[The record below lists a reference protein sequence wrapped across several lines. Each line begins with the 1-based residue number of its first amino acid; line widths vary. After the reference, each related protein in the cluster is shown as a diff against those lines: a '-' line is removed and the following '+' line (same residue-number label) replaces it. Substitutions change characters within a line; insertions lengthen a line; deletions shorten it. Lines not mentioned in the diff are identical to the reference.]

1 VSRPR
6 IAKAL
11 LLLLSPFVVV
21 ALTGCVTQ
29 DDARVQQLLNQRGF
43 GARYVGDTNLQY
55 YLGIGDAFT
64 VMDEQHPEFDNVYA
78 IRPDGVID
86 VTNLGEV
93 FVAGLTL
100 PDVKETLT
108 RRYREINTTADP
120 QVALMASVSKYFFI
134 DGMCRFVG
142 RRPFEGDVTLFK
154 AVFDAGPT
162 LLANE
167 DAVELIRADPYH
179 PLVVEFDYDDM
190 KKSGWSKANVEV
202 RENDI
207 IYVPPNFFGWL
218 TIWTQRI
225 FAPLQGIIL
234 TFFGF
239 DRLYLLGDTF
249 GNTNRYVGYGGS
261 RYGGFGYVPGAH
273 ADFRMAVAPVDPALL
288 GSGDD

>member
-1 VSRPR
+1 VSRSR

-11 LLLLSPFVVV
+11 LALLSPLVAA

-43 GARYVGDTNLQY
+43 GARYVGDTNTQY

-64 VMDEQHPEFDNVYA
+64 VMDEQHPEFDNIYA

-86 VTNLGEV
+86 VANLGEV
-93 FVAGLTL
+93 FVAGLTI
-100 PDVKETLT
+100 PDVEEVLK

-120 QVALMASVSKYFFI
+120 QVGLMQSVSKYYYI
-134 DGMCRFVG
+134 DGMCRLLG

-162 LLANE
+162 LLADE
-167 DAVELIRADPYH
+167 DSIELIRADPYH
-179 PLVVEFDYDDM
+179 PLVVQFDYDDM
-190 KKSGWSKANVEV
+190 KTGGWSKANVEV

-207 IYVPPNFFGWL
+207 VYIPPNFFGWL

-239 DRLYLLGDTF
+239 DRLYIYGETF
-249 GNTNRYVGYGGS
+249 GNTNRYAGYGAG
-261 RYGGFGYVPGAH
+261 RYGGFGYVPSAH
-273 ADFRMAVAPVDPALL
+273 ADLRMQVAPVDPALL
-288 GSGDD
+288 GSGGD